1 MEGILALSIPII
13 SILTFGAIFIS
24 RGPIG
29 QAMARRL
36 SGHSADEPSDEIL
49 ELREQVELLR
59 TEIGDVQERLDF
71 AERLLARG
79 RDPERIPEA
88 R

>member
-13 SILTFGAIFIS
+13 SILTFGAVFIS

-29 QAMARRL
+29 QAMARQL
-36 SGHSADEPSDEIL
+36 AGHSADEPSDEIL
-49 ELREQVELLR
+49 ELREQVDLLR
-59 TEIGDVQERLDF
+59 TELGDVQERLDF

>member
-13 SILTFGAIFIS
+13 SILTFGAVFIS

-36 SGHSADEPSDEIL
+36 SGHSAEPSDEIL
-49 ELREQVELLR
+49 ELRDQVELLR

>member
-1 MEGILALSIPII
+1 MEGILALSIPIL
-13 SILTFGAIFIS
+13 SILTFGAVFIS

-36 SGHSADEPSDEIL
+36 AGRAGEDNSEELL
-49 ELREQVELLR
+49 ELREQVEMLR
-59 TEIGDVQERLDF
+59 TELGDVQERLDF

-79 RDPERIPEA
+79 RDAERIPEV

>member
-36 SGHSADEPSDEIL
+36 SGHAAEPSDEIL

-71 AERLLARG
+71 TERLLARG

>member
-36 SGHSADEPSDEIL
+36 SGHSADDSSDEIL

>member
-13 SILTFGAIFIS
+13 SILTFGAVFIS

-36 SGHSADEPSDEIL
+36 AGHSADEPSDEIL
-49 ELREQVELLR
+49 ELREQVDLLR
-59 TEIGDVQERLDF
+59 TELGDVQERLDF